1 MRILELTH
9 RGDELHAICTGIL
22 YCFASR
28 VVNMAVEMTQNPVLA
43 RDGNACPPV
52 VRAAARPRGPPAVA
66 LRLLMASQPPSVRAL
81 CLAARHAT

>member
-43 RDGNACPPV
+43 WEGMHALLSSARG
-52 VRAAARPRGPPAVA
+52 RATTISDDCEWR
-66 LRLLMASQPPSVRAL
+66 
-81 CLAARHAT
+81 